1 MSDLDRRPRLSALL
15 VCMLAVGVTGI
26 AQAYQPGKDAAGEEP
41 KFPPFEQ
48 VSKGYT
54 KVIST
59 TDEQPSLY
67 TLYKRDKDGQ
77 MLAELPRDFASQ
89 KYFIALTIASGELFA
104 GLQFSDLYVYWRQY
118 DRKLALCTPN
128 VEIRSTG
135 DQESKDSIKRI
146 FTDRV
151 LIEVPI
157 VTMGPNGGPVVDL
170 DELFV
175 ARAPVFFQGEAAG
188 INPSLSKIVKAKAFP
203 KNIEVGFEA
212 PVGGGR
218 GGMFGAG
225 TSPGQLRTFHY
236 SVSVINDDPS
246 YKPRVADTRVG
257 YFTTAYSDLGKYTEP
272 DTWVRYINRWHL
284 EKADPSLKL
293 SPPKEPIVFYIE
305 HTTPIRYRRWVRQ
318 GIEYWNKAF
327 EKVGISQAIEV
338 RYQDART
345 REHMDKDPE
354 DVRYNFVRWLNN
366 DVGTAIG
373 PSRVNPMTGQILD
386 ADIVLTDGW
395 IRAYWRDFNYILPQ
409 MATEGFTPET
419 LAWLDK
425 RPGWDPRLR
434 LLDPSMH
441 QEVLRQRQSTAAK
454 PFGGHAMANLHS
466 AALGDDEFDG
476 LVGRQHQMNGYCAAA
491 TMRAFDVATFRMMR
505 DMVVTDDEK
514 KDEEKKEDD
523 KKEEKKDEKS
533 DDAKKDEKKDEK
545 KEDKKE
551 SKPKEDLIDGMPEA
565 FVGPLLADLVA
576 HEVGHTLGLRHN
588 FKSSSIYSIDKIN
601 SDEFKGKKPFA
612 GSVMD
617 YLPVNVNPETGE
629 IKGDY
634 AMIDIGPYDLWAIEY
649 GYTSTEDLKKILER
663 VAEPELRFGTDEDTG
678 GPDPLARRYDFGA
691 DPINYA
697 KSQYKLAK
705 YHRDRIVEKFVKDGE
720 SWSKARRGYEITLA
734 IQVRSLSMMAGWVGG
749 AFVYRDK
756 KGDKNAHL
764 PIEVVPV
771 EQQREALDWIIT
783 HTFPEEIYGLTPD
796 IINHMTVDKWLDPGG
811 YQQAFSEPTWPVH
824 DRILGVQSSILTM
837 LMNPSTLRRVYDN
850 EFRVPA
856 DKDAITLAELL
867 DKISNSIWNEV
878 DKKGGEYTDR
888 KPLISSIRRNLQQEH
903 LDRLIDLAMPQD
915 LGSAVASRAISNLAM
930 LKIRELKDRL
940 ASILNDGGTKLDSY
954 TKAHLQDAQ
963 AKVTKLL
970 DSQIIFNAKD
980 IGGGGS
986 PFMIMFGDQQQPPLP
1001 SAVPPVG
1008 SWVGPNAPQHACTC
1022 ARCQQADRLEQQ
1034 QQQQQPVATP
1044 VQTPQQ

>member
-1 MSDLDRRPRLSALL
+1 MSDLDRWSRWTTP
-15 VCMLAVGVTGI
+15 VVFMLAVGFTGI
-26 AQAYQPGKDAAGEEP
+26 GYAADPPSKDKEAGGDEP
-41 KFPPFEQ
+41 KYPPFEQ

-67 TLYKRDKDGQ
+67 TLYKREKDGQ
-77 MLAELPRDFASQ
+77 MLAELPRDFTHQ

-104 GLQFSDLYVYWRQY
+104 GLQFNDLYVYWRQY

-128 VEIRSTG
+128 IEIRSTG

-151 LIEVPI
+151 LVEVPI

-218 GGMFGAG
+218 SSMFGMMG
-225 TSPGQLRTFHY
+225 GGGGGSGQLRTFHY
-236 SVSVINDDPS
+236 SVSVITEDPT
-246 YKPRVADTRVG
+246 YKPRVADTRIG
-257 YFTTAYSDLGKYTEP
+257 YFTTSYSDLGKYTEP

-327 EKVGISQAIEV
+327 ENVGISQAIEV

-386 ADIVLTDGW
+386 ADIILTDGW

-434 LLDPSMH
+434 LLDPSVT
-441 QEVLRQRQSTAAK
+441 QEMLRQRQTRMAQ
-454 PFGGHAMANLHS
+454 PFGGHPMANLHS

-476 LVGRQHQMNGYCAAA
+476 LVGRQRQMNGYCAAA
-491 TMRAFDVATFRMMR
+491 TMRAFDVATFRMMSE
-505 DMVVTDDEK
+505 MVMDEEK
-514 KDEEKKEDD
+514 KDEEKKKDD
-523 KKEEKKDEKS
+523 D
-533 DDAKKDEKKDEK
+533 KKDEKKDEAK
-545 KEDKKE
+545 KDDEKKKD
-551 SKPKEDLIDGMPEA
+551 SKPKVELIDGMPES

-588 FKSSSIYSIDKIN
+588 FKSSSIYTFDKIN
-601 SDEFKGKKPFA
+601 SEEIKGKKPFA

-617 YLPVNVNPETGE
+617 YLPVNINPETGK
-629 IKGDY
+629 IQGDY
-634 AMIDIGPYDLWAIEY
+634 AMIDIGPYDMWAIEY

-678 GPDPLARRYDFGA
+678 GPDPLARRYDFAA
-691 DPINYA
+691 DPISYA
-697 KSQYKLAK
+697 KSQYQLAK
-705 YHRDRIVEKFVKDGE
+705 HHRDRIIDKFVKDGE

-749 AFVYRDK
+749 SFIYRDK

-764 PIEVVPV
+764 PVEVVPV
-771 EQQREALDWIIT
+771 EQQREALEWIIS

-811 YQQAFSEPTWPVH
+811 FSQAFSEPTWPVH
-824 DRILGVQSSILTM
+824 DKILGVQSSVLTM

-850 EFRVPA
+850 EFRVA
-856 DKDAITLAELL
+856 SDKDAVTLAELL
-867 DKISNSIWNEV
+867 DKISNSIWSEV

-888 KPLISSIRRNLQQEH
+888 KPMISSVRRNLQQEH
-903 LDRLIDLAMPQD
+903 LDRLIDLAMPQG

-930 LKIRELKDRL
+930 LKIRDLKDRL
-940 ASILNDGGTKLDSY
+940 TSLLNDSGTKLDPY
-954 TKAHLQDAQ
+954 TKAHLQDAL

-986 PFMIMFGDQQQPPLP
+986 PFMILFGDQQAQAP

-1008 SWVGPNAPQHACTC
+1008 SWVGPNAPQSCACP
-1022 ARCQQADRLEQQ
+1022 RCQQAARQESMIPSNSPGMPNLQLP
-1034 QQQQQPVATP
+1034 QPE
-1044 VQTPQQ
+1044 